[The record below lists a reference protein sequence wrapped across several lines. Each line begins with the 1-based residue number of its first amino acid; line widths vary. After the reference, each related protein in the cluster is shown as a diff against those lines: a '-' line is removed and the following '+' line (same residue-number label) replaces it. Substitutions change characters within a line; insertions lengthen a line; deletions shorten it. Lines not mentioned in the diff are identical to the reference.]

1 MHADRNS
8 TLCLLVGGA
17 KQEGKRKGKGKAGF
31 VSCDSHRWTST
42 SASHQSEHMHTSV
55 ETPTQQ
61 HQAME
66 TSKKETESTKPMRKT
81 PMQ

>member
-1 MHADRNS
+1 MHADGNS

-17 KQEGKRKGKGKAGF
+17 KQEGKREDRAKF
-31 VSCDSHRWTST
+31 VSCDPSIRTST
-42 SASHQSEHMHTSV
+42 STSHQTEHMYISV